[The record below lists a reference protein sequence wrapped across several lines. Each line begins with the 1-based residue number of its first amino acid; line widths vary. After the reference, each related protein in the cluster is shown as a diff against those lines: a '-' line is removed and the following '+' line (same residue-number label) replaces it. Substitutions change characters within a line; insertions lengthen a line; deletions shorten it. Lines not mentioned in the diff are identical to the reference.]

1 MKKKYLWAGL
11 GGALL
16 LVLLALAVWLIPLVR
31 TVCLLRGMAKSGGFQ
46 YEAAVEIEEENLSKQ
61 QKDIIRLLSWALTG
75 KENACMSW
83 EITGRMS
90 EELVYG
96 KVFCQGSS
104 EPVTELYLDQDE
116 AFVNLEMFYDSI
128 RDNVLRQ
135 QPFLGS
141 LFPEWEYGAFLS
153 SRQAEEILQIDL
165 KEWFRPQ
172 ELTETQTYSVREL
185 LGLLLKLKRQKGP
198 GGERQFVLEA
208 GDYQAVLEI
217 AKKEQA
223 PLLKVLV
230 SDRTESKEV
239 SAYTGTFI
247 FRKTEEIVLPD
258 SKIEDEDI
266 RQLAKLWNA
275 VCSYL

>member
-31 TVCLLRGMAKSGGFQ
+31 TVCLLHGMAKSEGFQ

-75 KENACMSW
+75 KENAGMSW

-90 EELVYG
+90 EGLVYG

-135 QPFLGS
+135 QPFLGN

-153 SRQAEEILQIDL
+153 SRQAEEIFQIDL

-208 GDYQAVLEI
+208 RDYQAVLEI

>member
-11 GGALL
+11 GGAFL
-16 LVLLALAVWLIPLVR
+16 LVLLVLAVWLIPLVR
-31 TVCLLRGMAKSGGFQ
+31 TVFLIRGMAKSGGFQ

-75 KENACMSW
+75 KENAGMSW

-128 RDNVLRQ
+128 RDNVPRQ

-141 LFPEWEYGAFLS
+141 LFPEWKYGAFLS
-153 SRQAEEILQIDL
+153 SRQAEEIFQIDL

-172 ELTETQTYSVREL
+172 ELAETQTYSVREL

>member
-16 LVLLALAVWLIPLVR
+16 LVLLVLAVWLIPLVR
-31 TVCLLRGMAKSGGFQ
+31 TVFLIRGMAKSEGFQ

-75 KENACMSW
+75 KENAGMSW

-90 EELVYG
+90 EGLVYG

-135 QPFLGS
+135 QPFLGN

-153 SRQAEEILQIDL
+153 SRQAEEIFQIDL

-208 GDYQAVLEI
+208 RDYQAVLEI